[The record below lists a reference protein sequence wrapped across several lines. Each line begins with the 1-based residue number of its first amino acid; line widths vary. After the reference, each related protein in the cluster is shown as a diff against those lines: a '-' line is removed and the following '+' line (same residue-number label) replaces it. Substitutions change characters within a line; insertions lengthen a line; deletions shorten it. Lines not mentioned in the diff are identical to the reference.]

1 MANVGNNTYNYMHI
15 SSAATT
21 NVHQTGP
28 VLLHS
33 LCVNSGV
40 TGTVTVL
47 DATAATDASRAT
59 VALVD
64 ANTNQEKQYDV
75 ILSRGLVVVTNSAA
89 DLTISYVT
97 I

>member
-1 MANVGNNTYNYMHI
+1 MANVGNNTYNYKHI

-33 LCVNSGV
+33 LCVNTGA

-47 DATAATDASRAT
+47 DGTTATDTSRAT
-59 VALVD
+59 VAVVD
-64 ANTNQEKQYDV
+64 SNTNQEKKYDV
-75 ILSRGLVVVTNSAA
+75 ILSRGLVVVTDSAA